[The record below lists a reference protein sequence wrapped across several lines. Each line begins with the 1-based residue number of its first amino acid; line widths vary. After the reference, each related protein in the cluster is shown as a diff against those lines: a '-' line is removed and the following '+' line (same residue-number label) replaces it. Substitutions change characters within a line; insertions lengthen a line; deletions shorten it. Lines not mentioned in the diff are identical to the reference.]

1 MESRET
7 KGKAARRGWL
17 LPSLLLFAPAIA
29 QASAAAQ
36 EPSPPPTMEQILAA
50 STPADWRRPAN
61 ENLLVMQLG
70 NGTVLI
76 ELAPDYAPAH
86 VANLRQLAREGWF
99 DGLAVLRAQDNFVVQ
114 WGDPE
119 ASDPSRARP
128 LGGAAATL
136 PAEFDT
142 AIRAELPFDALPD
155 ADGWAPAVGFDRS
168 FPVARDPVEARQ
180 WLAHCYGSVG
190 AGRGTAPDSSNGSTL
205 YVVIGQSPRQLDRNI
220 SLVGRVLRGMPLLAS
235 LSRSDAPGGFYTD
248 PAQRSTIQSIRLAA
262 DLPEA
267 ERPRIEVLRSDT
279 PRFRALVESR
289 RNRPEAWYQRQAGHI
304 DLCNVPLPVREAAPE
319 PP

>member
-1 MESRET
+1 MERCDT
-7 KGKAARRGWL
+7 KGKTLRPRWL
-17 LPSLLLFAPAIA
+17 LPALLALAAVTA
-29 QASAAAQ
+29 QAASAAQ

-50 STPADWRRPAN
+50 STPADWRRPAD
-61 ENLLVMQLG
+61 ENLLVVQFG
-70 NGTVLI
+70 KGTVLI

-99 DGLAVLRAQDNFVVQ
+99 DGLAVLRVQDNFVVQ

-119 ASDPSRARP
+119 ASDPSRARS

-142 AIRAELPFDALPD
+142 AIRADLPFDALPD

-168 FPVARDPVEARQ
+168 FPVARDPAEARQ

-190 AGRGTAPDSSNGSTL
+190 AGRGTAPDSSNGSSL

-235 LSRSDAPGGFYTD
+235 LPRSEASGGFYTD
-248 PAQRSTIQSIRLAA
+248 PAQYHPIQSIRLAA

-304 DLCNVPLPVREAAPE
+304 DLCNVPLPVREAPPE
-319 PP
+319 SP